1 MRPKKLTFQAF
12 GPYVKRTEI
21 DFERFGD
28 ASLYLIS
35 GDTGSGKTTL
45 FDALCFALY
54 GQSSGG
60 GRQAS
65 MLRSD
70 FAGPDDK
77 TFVELVFEERGAE
90 YKIFR
95 QPSYE
100 RSKKRGEG
108 MTTEGAKVELILP
121 DGQVLTRQSQVD
133 EKIGEIL
140 GMNVANFRQMVMIAQ
155 NDFRRMLEET
165 GARQAEIFRKIFDT
179 SLYRDFQDRLKAGV
193 EDRLSESV
201 KNCAAMRAQLDQLS
215 DDTFSEESLE
225 VLGHTKE
232 MLEAGKNSLPTDEML
247 RPVLAELS
255 TEEAAL
261 REKLGELNTNLNESR
276 EAEDKMLANLTAQE
290 ALNARFDQLEQTRE
304 AWEQEGAQRD
314 ARAKRKEQL
323 SRSKIAREIIYPVK
337 SRLDEAE
344 SRVQSLMNESQETK
358 EQVKGASEAV
368 RRLGEE
374 KVQVDALRKQIEDDQ
389 LRLTRLEEEREQLG
403 KLQELE
409 KQETGFRRQRSAIQG
424 RLDAVTKQIDQAQ
437 MRQTQMEAEI
447 EKDSGIEKELL
458 GLTQEKAER
467 EQERNALRELYAT
480 LKRYIEFDAALRQ
493 DKESLL
499 RQKPVADQAGARH
512 SEMNMQFIA
521 QQAADLAEG
530 LEEGMPCPVCG
541 AAHHPKKAVHR
552 NRKIE
557 KRELDA
563 AAQEMAEER
572 DRLAEIRTSYDKN
585 KESRDQERQVLND
598 QLRQARQTQGLALDG
613 PTAEELQKQVGTAG
627 TALKDRIEEI
637 DHQTKDLRKRQACAE
652 QTKQALKELKM
663 QIEGFDAKKSE
674 DEKTLQDQDLEIA
687 KVQTAIQNL
696 RESLQEND
704 PEKALKELDETKKR
718 LDSSRKSVADFE
730 KREKEADRSLTALQA
745 LEKSLD
751 GRLIDQEKVRDQE
764 NANFLKAL
772 SDEGFTGAGDYQQ
785 NLRER
790 DAIQAEEKRIQN
802 EEQAAQALSIRLQ
815 ELEEELAGQERPDL
829 EGSRK
834 VFSDARAGRQA
845 KEDERDRLKGVLVVN
860 EPIRLSFEKSLADYG
875 VQIEALNDWNTL
887 MKAATKNGRTFE
899 QYVQRIYFDQIL
911 LMANQRLTRMSS
923 GRYALIQ
930 DPEKSFS
937 LDVSDR
943 HTGKVRSVKTLS
955 GGESFM
961 ASLSLALGVSD
972 VVQSMNG
979 GIRIDTIFID
989 EGFGSLDPDSLE
1001 QALAVLSELADDRQV
1016 GIISHVAS
1024 LKDRI
1029 AGKILVRREERGS
1042 RLEVVAPD

>member
-12 GPYVKRTEI
+12 GPYVKKTEI

-77 TFVELVFEERGAE
+77 TFVELLFEERGAE

-108 MTTEGAKVELILP
+108 TTTEAAKVELILP

-193 EDRLSESV
+193 EDRVSESV
-201 KNCAAMRAQLDQLS
+201 KSCAAMRAQLDQLS
-215 DDTFSEESLE
+215 DEAFSEESRE
-225 VLGHTKE
+225 VLCHTKE

-255 TEEAAL
+255 GEEETV
-261 REKLGELNTNLNESR
+261 RGKLDELNTNLDKSR
-276 EAEDKMLANLTAQE
+276 EAEDKLVAKLTADE
-290 ALNARFDQLEQTRE
+290 TLDARFDQLDQAQE
-304 AWEQEGAQRD
+304 AWEQETEQRD

-323 SRSKIAREIIYPVK
+323 SRAKIAREIIYPVK
-337 SRLDEAE
+337 TRLDEAE
-344 SRVQSLMNESQETK
+344 DRVQSLRKESKDTKDQVRGANET
-358 EQVKGASEAV
+358 VL
-368 RRLGEE
+368 RIDEE
-374 KVQVDALRKQIEDDQ
+374 KIQVDALRKQIEDDQ
-389 LRLTRLEEEREQLG
+389 LRLTRLEEESEQLE
-403 KLQELE
+403 KLQALE
-409 KQETGFRRQRSAIQG
+409 EKETGFRKRRSALQG
-424 RLDAVTKQIDQAQ
+424 RLDELKKRIESARL
-437 MRQTQMEAEI
+437 RQTQMETQI

-458 GLTQEKAER
+458 ALTQEKAER
-467 EQERNALRELYAT
+467 EQERNALRELYGT
-480 LKRYIEFDAALRQ
+480 LKRYIEFDTALRK

-512 SEMNMQFIA
+512 NEMNAQFIA

-530 LEEGMPCPVCG
+530 LEEGRPCPVCG
-541 AAHHPKKAVHR
+541 ATHHPKKAVHQ

-557 KRELDA
+557 KSELDA
-563 AAQEMAEER
+563 AAVMMADER
-572 DRLAEIRTSYDKN
+572 DKLAEIRTSYDKN
-585 KESRDQERQVLND
+585 KENRDQERQVLND
-598 QLRQARQTQGLALDG
+598 QLRQVRETQHLTLEGSS
-613 PTAEELQKQVGTAG
+613 AEELQKQVGSAG

-637 DHQTKDLRKRQACAE
+637 GHQTKDLRKKQASAE
-652 QTKQALKELKM
+652 KTKQALKELKT
-663 QIEGFDAKKSE
+663 QIEGFDANKTE
-674 DEKTLQDQDLEIA
+674 DEKALQDQDLEIA

-704 PEKALKELDETKKR
+704 PEQALKELDETKKR
-718 LDSSRKSVADFE
+718 LESSRKSVADFE
-730 KREKEADRSLTALQA
+730 EREKKADKNLAALQA

-751 GRLIDQEKVRDQE
+751 ERLIDQEKVRHQE
-764 NANFLKAL
+764 NANFLQAL
-772 SDEGFTGAGDYQQ
+772 SDEGFTGPEDYLE
-785 NLRER
+785 NLRKR
-790 DAIQAEEKRIQN
+790 DEIQAEEKQIQI

-815 ELEEELAGQERPDL
+815 ELEAELSGQKRPDL
-829 EGSRK
+829 EASRK
-834 VFSDARAGRQA
+834 VLSDARAGRQA
-845 KEDERDRLKGVLVVN
+845 KEEERDRLKGILVVN
-860 EPIRLSFEKSLADYG
+860 EPIRLSFEKSLADYAA
-875 VQIEALNDWNTL
+875 QIAALNDWNTL